1 MDDHRARVSSAKNL
15 AHGRLANYSHH
26 LSTPTSHP
34 VIRNLF
40 AQEPPM
46 FGFIK
51 RLIGGNTAPKRNAD
65 PFEAAAKKQTLPMN
79 TEAPTPARSTSP
91 VIVQRE
97 EIIDEKT
104 RICGYRFS
112 VHSPDSPRLA
122 EAQDTLDALAHC
134 YVAAFAERRLALINL
149 QAEDWSALDFQR
161 LIGRNT
167 VFILPLPK
175 AQEDQANWLST
186 SSRIKQAGAKIAVA
200 GNEIIAQQALL
211 GNLVDFIFIDFS
223 AYSLNLLEQTI
234 KTLKARFPQASLI
247 AENISRWPEQ
257 RYCIAHGI
265 SCCMGPFTTA
275 QDEQQQSGEI
285 SQSRLVIIEMLNGL
299 RQDADLTDIAQV
311 AKRDPGVVVKL
322 IAMANSPMLG
332 LSQSVTSIDQA
343 IMILGRE
350 QLYRWLSIG
359 MFRMDE
365 GSPRDD
371 VLLELALTRGRF
383 LEIIGHIKHGK
394 KECDELFL
402 LGLLSLLDIL
412 LRVPM
417 STVVQRI
424 NLSNALSEVLLSSSG
439 PLGRYLMLV
448 IAMEKGHGE
457 NVARLAAQLEIP
469 LDVIE
474 TASAEA
480 QGWAENAMSMN
491 S

>member
-1 MDDHRARVSSAKNL
+1 
-15 AHGRLANYSHH
+15 
-26 LSTPTSHP
+26 
-34 VIRNLF
+34 
-40 AQEPPM
+40 M

-51 RLIGGNTAPKRNAD
+51 RLIGGNTSPKRNAD
-65 PFEAAAKKQTLPMN
+65 PVEAAPTKESPPTN
-79 TEAPTPARSTSP
+79 TEAPTPARNTSP
-91 VIVQRE
+91 VIIQRE

-112 VHSPDSPRLA
+112 AHSPDSPRLA
-122 EAQDTLDALAHC
+122 EARETLDALAHC

-149 QAEDWSALDFQR
+149 PAKDWSALDFQR
-161 LIGRNT
+161 LVGRNT
-167 VFILPLPK
+167 AFILPLPQT
-175 AQEDQANWLST
+175 AEDQATW
-186 SSRIKQAGAKIAVA
+186 SSSASMIKQAGARIAIA
-200 GNEIIAQQALL
+200 AHEIL
-211 GNLVDFIFIDFS
+211 GQHAPGDLVDYIFIDFS

-383 LEIIGHIKHGK
+383 LEIIGHIQHGK

-439 PLGRYLMLV
+439 PLGRYLLLI

-469 LDVIE
+469 LDAIE
-474 TASAEA
+474 TASGEA
-480 QGWAENAMSMN
+480 QIWAENAISMN
-491 S
+491 N